1 MIKSMLLVGVGGFMG
16 SCCRYLVSRWCAAV
30 AVAAM
35 PVGTIAVNL
44 AGCLLIGILS
54 GLVERGGVI
63 SPTVALLLVTG
74 FCGGFTTFSTFAN
87 ELTMLAGRSQW
98 MAAAAMM
105 AVSVVGGFALVGLG
119 RWLVR

>member
-1 MIKSMLLVGVGGFMG
+1 
-16 SCCRYLVSRWCAAV
+16 
-30 AVAAM
+30 M

-74 FCGGFTTFSTFAN
+74 FCGGFTTFSTFVN

>member
-1 MIKSMLLVGVGGFMG
+1 MLLVGVGGFMG

-30 AVAAM
+30 TLATM
-35 PVGTIAVNL
+35 PVGTVTVNL

-63 SPTVALLLVTG
+63 PSAVALLLVTG

-87 ELTMLAGRSQW
+87 ELTLLATRAQW
-98 MAAAAMM
+98 LAAAAMM
-105 AVSVVGGFALVGLG
+105 AVSVVGGFALVELG